1 MEYNS
6 VREDLVIPEFGRN
19 VQKLVKHAM
28 TIEDLEYRQAYVEK
42 IIDLIF
48 ILNPQTKNVMD
59 YKNLLWRQVFKI
71 TDYKLEGVIPPNGEI
86 PTRETEP
93 PRPTSMNYPPMTKR
107 LRHYG
112 YYVQVLIK
120 KAIEM
125 EDGPIKIGFI
135 SNIASFM
142 KMAYQNWNSE
152 HYVSDEVILDDL
164 RTLSQGKLKVTEDI
178 GLDLHSQTIKKTHR
192 ANAIQRAK
200 NTKPKG
206 KSKGRSGGQKRKFKP
221 TYNR

>member
-19 VQKLVKHAM
+19 VQKLIKHAR
-28 TIEDLEYRQAYVEK
+28 TIEDLEYRQAYIEK
-42 IIDLIF
+42 IIDLIY

-59 YKNLLWRQVFKI
+59 YKNKLWKQVFKI
-71 TDYKLEGVIPPNGEI
+71 ADYDLPGVIPPNGEI
-86 PTRETEP
+86 PTREGEALKP
-93 PRPTSMNYPPMTKR
+93 AIMAYPPLTKR

-112 YYVQVLIK
+112 YYVQVLIE
-120 KAIEM
+120 KAIQM
-125 EDGPIKIGFI
+125 EEGPVKTGFI

-164 RTLSQGKLKVTEDI
+164 RTLSKGKLKVTEDI
-178 GLDLHSQTIKKTHR
+178 GLDLHSQTIKKSHR
-192 ANAIQRAK
+192 ANVAQKAA
-200 NTKPKG
+200 NQKPRGKG
-206 KSKGRSGGQKRKFKP
+206 KSNKGRKHKP

>member
-19 VQKLVKHAM
+19 VQKLIKHAR
-28 TIEDLEYRQAYVEK
+28 TIDDLEYRQAYIEK
-42 IIDLIF
+42 IIDLIY

-59 YKNLLWRQVFKI
+59 YKNKLWKQVFKI
-71 TDYKLEGVIPPNGEI
+71 ADYDLPGVIPPNGEI
-86 PTRETEP
+86 PSREGEALKP
-93 PRPTSMNYPPMTKR
+93 AIMAYPPLTKR

-112 YYVQVLIK
+112 YYVQVLIE
-120 KAIEM
+120 KAIQM
-125 EDGPIKIGFI
+125 EEGPVKTGFI

-164 RTLSQGKLKVTEDI
+164 RTLSKGKLEVTEDI
-178 GLDLHSQTIKKTHR
+178 GLDLHSQTIKKSHR
-192 ANAIQRAK
+192 ANLAQKATNQKARG
-200 NTKPKG
+200 KG
-206 KSKGRSGGQKRKFKP
+206 KTNKGRKHKP